1 MASYRILVVD
11 DHPLAREAMRLTIQ
25 AFTSLDVR
33 AICEAESG
41 EEGVAHAR
49 TFRPDLILMDI
60 GLPGISG
67 LEAARRIRDEL
78 PSAAIVMVTAVE
90 EWGQREVAAELGAAG
105 FVLKDQMAD
114 ELPSLL
120 SQIAARPRAEG

>member
-11 DHPLAREAMRLTIQ
+11 DHPLAREAMHSTIR
-25 AFTSLDVR
+25 AFSSLD
-33 AICEAESG
+33 APTICEAESG
-41 EEGVAHAR
+41 EEGVARAR
-49 TFRPDLILMDI
+49 MCKPDLILMDI

-90 EWGQREVAAELGAAG
+90 ERGQREAAAEFGAAG
-105 FVLKDQMAD
+105 FVLKDQMVD
-114 ELPSLL
+114 ELPPLL
-120 SQIAARPRAEG
+120 SQLATRSGAEG

>member
-1 MASYRILVVD
+1 
-11 DHPLAREAMRLTIQ
+11 MRLTIQ
-25 AFTSLDVR
+25 DFSSLDSP

-41 EEGVAHAR
+41 EEGVARAR
-49 TFRPDLILMDI
+49 ICKPDLILMDI

-90 EWGQREVAAELGAAG
+90 ERGQREVAAQFGAAG
-105 FVLKDQMAD
+105 FVLKDQLAD
-114 ELPSLL
+114 ELSSLL
-120 SQIAARPRAEG
+120 SQIATRPGAEG